1 VRITLRP
8 TPNQKHVP
16 RRVVTAIVLHYTGT
30 LATEPAV
37 RWMQRP
43 DAHLSAHY
51 VIERDGAVIQM
62 VPEDAVAFHAGRSAM
77 DPATGAEANV
87 NEFSVGIM
95 LVGTADSGFTDV
107 QMAALYTLVEVLVVR
122 HRVHPDRIVGHR
134 HIAPGRQQDPDG
146 FTDQFNWRRL
156 HEVATKAFTHAH
168 HP

>member
-1 VRITLRP
+1 MRL
-8 TPNQKHVP
+8 Q
-16 RRVVTAIVLHYTGT
+16 VVTAIVLHYTGT

-37 RWMQRP
+37 QWMQRP

-51 VIERDGAVIQM
+51 VIERNGAIIQM
-62 VPEDAVAFHAGRSAM
+62 VPEDAIAFHAGRSTM
-77 DPATGAEANV
+77 GSEANV
-87 NEFSVGIM
+87 NEFSVGVM

-122 HRVHPDRIVGHR
+122 HGINPDRIVGHQ
-134 HIAPGRQQDPDG
+134 HVAPGRQQDPDG
-146 FTDQFNWRRL
+146 FTNQFNWRRL